1 MQLWST
7 LVHFSNSMSHFDAR
21 SHFNSITHYH
31 ATSQRLWLTQLCTAA
46 VTAES
51 SLPFRGSNSSI
62 QEYHFHS
69 MELQSFAAA
78 CTGRAGFA
86 VRVARCALVPGLL
99 PLRPGRENTQ
109 LQLATIRTPSSS
121 QSVK

>member
-21 SHFNSITHYH
+21 SHFNSISHYH

-86 VRVARCALVPGLL
+86 VRVARCALGGTSLL
-99 PLRPGRENTQ
+99 PLPLRRARELPGRPQFT
-109 LQLATIRTPSSS
+109 AGR
-121 QSVK
+121 K